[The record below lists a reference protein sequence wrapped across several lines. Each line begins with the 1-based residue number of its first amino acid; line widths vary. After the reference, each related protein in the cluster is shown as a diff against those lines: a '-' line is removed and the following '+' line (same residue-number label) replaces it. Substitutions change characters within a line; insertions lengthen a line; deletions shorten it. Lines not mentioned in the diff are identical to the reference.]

1 MVSGALD
8 RLHSQKDPCVRYDPD
23 QKLWIYLHRRRKE
36 SDFPPSGPEI
46 SKALGHPS
54 YWAAGK
60 LASLDKNGLVERL
73 GTTSSGGNCYR
84 ITPAGRNALDKE
96 RG

>member
-1 MVSGALD
+1 M
-8 RLHSQKDPCVRYDPD
+8 
-23 QKLWIYLHRRRKE
+23 KLTEHQTHVLSYLARRKE
-36 SDFPPSGPEI
+36 YDGPPSGPEI

-60 LASLDKNGLVERL
+60 LTSLEKNGFVERL
-73 GTTSSGGNCYR
+73 GTTFSGGNCYR
-84 ITPAGRNALDKE
+84 ITSAGRNALDKE

>member
-1 MVSGALD
+1 M
-8 RLHSQKDPCVRYDPD
+8 
-23 QKLWIYLHRRRKE
+23 KLTEPQARVLSYLARRKE
-36 SDFPPSGPEI
+36 DDGPPSGPEI

-60 LASLDKNGLVERL
+60 LSSLERRGLVERL
-73 GTTSSGGNCYR
+73 GTSFFGGNCYR

-96 RG
+96 NAP